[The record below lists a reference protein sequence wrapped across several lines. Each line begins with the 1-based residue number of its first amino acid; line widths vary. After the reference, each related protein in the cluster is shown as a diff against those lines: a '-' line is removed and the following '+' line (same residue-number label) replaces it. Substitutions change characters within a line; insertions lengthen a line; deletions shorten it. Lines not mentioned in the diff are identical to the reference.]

1 MTSEAP
7 PPWDEPTPATPPQRE
22 APPAPAQEV
31 SVAQPQP
38 EPKPEYTADPA
49 LNKPRKVAAEG
60 INPFPQW
67 AEVIKLL
74 QEQDPM
80 LYTYLKK
87 SKGYFDGTRVL
98 IDGGKTFRDFIRANK
113 ESQKLIKKLIAQV
126 SGVAVP
132 IGPYESKTVNRA
144 SANAEESLR
153 KLEQLGL
160 EVSIEDSE
168 RKKR

>member
-1 MTSEAP
+1 MTSAHCGKGLIP
-7 PPWDEPTPATPPQRE
+7 SAATLRGLF
-22 APPAPAQEV
+22 
-31 SVAQPQP
+31 S
-38 EPKPEYTADPA
+38 
-49 LNKPRKVAAEG
+49 
-60 INPFPQW
+60 
-67 AEVIKLL
+67 
-74 QEQDPM
+74 
-80 LYTYLKK
+80 
-87 SKGYFDGTRVL
+87 
-98 IDGGKTFRDFIRANK
+98 ANK

-144 SANAEESLR
+144 SANAEESLH

>member
-1 MTSEAP
+1 
-7 PPWDEPTPATPPQRE
+7 
-22 APPAPAQEV
+22 
-31 SVAQPQP
+31 
-38 EPKPEYTADPA
+38 
-49 LNKPRKVAAEG
+49 
-60 INPFPQW
+60 
-67 AEVIKLL
+67 
-74 QEQDPM
+74 M

-113 ESQKLIKKLIAQV
+113 DSQKLIKKLIAQV

-132 IGPYESKTVNRA
+132 IGPYEPKTVNRA

>member
-1 MTSEAP
+1 MLNLIVKTFN
-7 PPWDEPTPATPPQRE
+7 R
-22 APPAPAQEV
+22 V
-31 SVAQPQP
+31 SVSFVVFFA
-38 EPKPEYTADPA
+38 Y
-49 LNKPRKVAAEG
+49 G
-60 INPFPQW
+60 IF
-67 AEVIKLL
+67 
-74 QEQDPM
+74 
-80 LYTYLKK
+80 
-87 SKGYFDGTRVL
+87 VL